1 MRSIAM
7 FLAVLSMM
15 NEGGPES
22 NEELTRPTQATLQG
36 IGPETITFGR
46 DDISVWLRASSY
58 FKRKVKKAFKSD
70 HSPQS
75 EVSVPFLRVS
85 EVTPAGCQIPEFG
98 VLQRPRLIFCRMLV
112 SGALDTCKGP
122 YPPGT
127 QGREGHFNATHILRR
142 SIVHE
147 HSGGELMVLQHIATG
162 TIDTI
167 KRHTKLPASIMDDAG
182 GIIDNPENGIV
193 AYTPRYTVHWLNCV
207 PPGFVHFAEVHC
219 QDHSRAGI
227 QLPDP
232 RFITLHAAVAYVL
245 HLRGA
250 AQVMDKVYD
259 ALFDQGLKVLSVLAS
274 KISFSDSR

>member
-46 DDISVWLRASSY
+46 DDISGSEQARISSG
-58 FKRKVKKAFKSD
+58 KVKKAFKSN

-85 EVTPAGCQIPEFG
+85 EVTARG
-98 VLQRPRLIFCRMLV
+98 VPNSGIC
-112 SGALDTCKGP
+112 GALDTCKGP

-127 QGREGHFNATHILRR
+127 QGHERHFSATHILRR
-142 SIVHE
+142 SIVHQ

-182 GIIDNPENGIV
+182 GIIDNPENGMLLEMSWHTHFDGFQCCLHPTIYS
-193 AYTPRYTVHWLNCV
+193 ALAQLCS
-207 PPGFVHFAEVHC
+207 PGT
-219 QDHSRAGI
+219 GI

-232 RFITLHAAVAYVL
+232 RFITLHAAVAHVL

-259 ALFDQGLKVLSVLAS
+259 VKVLRCCLETVLAS